1 MIEGFPVM
9 GPAIDA
15 GDPNAPFDAEPYNN
29 GKRPNLGAYGN
40 TPVASISYRPPITLI
55 IVR

>member
-1 MIEGFPVM
+1 M

-29 GKRPNLGAYGN
+29 GKRLNLGAYGN
-40 TPVASISYRPPITLI
+40 TPVASISYRPPKTLI